1 MIDVF
6 ADPSICTCLHRCIPC
21 LAPCAHASSC
31 RRRRLNP
38 CYTSKHP
45 SQSQRGCKHLYT
57 YPAAPECIIIYPS
70 TFPACKGCAARASL
84 VPDDVSPTMCPQKCV
99 PNNVSPTTCPQC
111 FLQTQPLV
119 QPGASS
125 AGTPRTPNFSHASV
139 IHKETPWY

>member
-31 RRRRLNP
+31 RRHRLNP

-45 SQSQRGCKHLYT
+45 SQSQRGCKHPYT
-57 YPAAPECIIIYPS
+57 YPAAPECIVIYPS

-84 VPDDVSPTMCPQKCV
+84 VPDHVSPTMCPQKCV
-99 PNNVSPTTCPQC
+99 PNNVSPMLSPDTALGAARSKLSWDPPHPKFQPCISD
-111 FLQTQPLV
+111 TQGDPLV
-119 QPGASS
+119 LG
-125 AGTPRTPNFSHASV
+125 
-139 IHKETPWY
+139 E